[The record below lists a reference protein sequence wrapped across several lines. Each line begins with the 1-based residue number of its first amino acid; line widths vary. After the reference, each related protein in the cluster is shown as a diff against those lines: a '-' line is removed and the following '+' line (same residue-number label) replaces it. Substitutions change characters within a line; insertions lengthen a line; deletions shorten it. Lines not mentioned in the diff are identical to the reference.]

1 MEYAINRT
9 FKRRDDADAIA
20 TKLVKITVTGMT
32 IDGKAVPSASI
43 ERFLEH
49 GLQILQDAYAG
60 AGSFEDAKK
69 AFNDKLEK
77 LMTGTLGTRGGGESV
92 DEETQVA
99 RELVRGSFTKN
110 ATKAE
115 KAKYKAMSTDERVAF
130 IDRLIAA
137 YRASEKEEAFAA
149 TLANAMAARK
159 AAREAQA
166 ALGGITL

>member
-9 FKRRDDADAIA
+9 FKRRDDSEAIA

-32 IDGKAVPSASI
+32 IDGKDVPSASI
-43 ERFLEH
+43 ERFIEH

-60 AGSFEDAKK
+60 LGSYEDAKK
-69 AFNDKLEK
+69 AFDAKFEK
-77 LMTGTLGTRGGGESV
+77 LMAGTLGSRGGGDAV

-99 RELVRGSFTKN
+99 RELVRGSFAKK

-115 KAKYKAMSTDERVAF
+115 KAKYKAMSADERVTF
-130 IDRLIAA
+130 IDDLIAA
-137 YRASEKEEAFAA
+137 YRKSDQAEAFAA
-149 TLANAMAARK
+149 TLADAMAARK